1 MDVTALKNRIHRL
14 EQKILET
21 MQNFEAET
29 QVKVEGVIYQPD
41 KQKPLKIKIT
51 F

>member
-1 MDVTALKNRIHRL
+1 MDIITLKNRIHRL
-14 EQKILET
+14 EQKILDT

-29 QVKVEGVIYQPD
+29 QVKVEGIIYQPD
-41 KQKPLKIKIT
+41 KQKPLKIKII